1 MTTAPS
7 SNMPLI
13 ADKPRS
19 NKIGSYVVFLT
30 LKPLKV
36 MLNISKVKSQD
47 LEFMCSGLSTGMSTP
62 IQNAKL
68 TRLLEAMFC
77 IRSIPYLF
85 NVFFVTVFSNLHS
98 SNAGS

>member
-19 NKIGSYVVFLT
+19 NKIGGYVVFLT

-36 MLNISKVKSQD
+36 MLNISKVKGQD
-47 LEFMCSGLSTGMSTP
+47 LEFM
-62 IQNAKL
+62 
-68 TRLLEAMFC
+68 LLW
-77 IRSIPYLF
+77 IIYWHV
-85 NVFFVTVFSNLHS
+85 NSNTECQAQLQE
-98 SNAGS
+98 